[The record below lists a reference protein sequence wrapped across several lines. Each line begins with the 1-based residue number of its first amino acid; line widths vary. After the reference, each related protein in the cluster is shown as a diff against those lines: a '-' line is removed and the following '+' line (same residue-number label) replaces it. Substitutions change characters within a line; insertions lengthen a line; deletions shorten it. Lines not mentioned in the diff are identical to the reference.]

1 MFLLG
6 FCVFFGVAILIGIAA
21 ATFPPLMIPATILL
35 AVLMLFVYPFTSCVL
50 TLFYYDLRVR
60 KEALD
65 LELLGQQIGM
75 SQTAS

>member
-1 MFLLG
+1 
-6 FCVFFGVAILIGIAA
+6 
-21 ATFPPLMIPATILL
+21 
-35 AVLMLFVYPFTSCVL
+35 VL